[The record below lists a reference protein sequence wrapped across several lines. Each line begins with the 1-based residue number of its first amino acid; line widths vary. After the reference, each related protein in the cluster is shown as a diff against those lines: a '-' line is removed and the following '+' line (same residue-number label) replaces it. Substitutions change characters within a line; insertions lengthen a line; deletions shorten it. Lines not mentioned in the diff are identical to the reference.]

1 MEIRVHERY
10 GVGGVSAGGWV
21 AAQCVFERRT
31 PSAHTKYKF
40 PFQKPTVRGE
50 IPGLVNA
57 RITRLFITGEINLW
71 DVLSHVQ

>member
-1 MEIRVHERY
+1 MHERY

-31 PSAHTKYKF
+31 PSAHTNTNS
-40 PFQKPTVRGE
+40 PLRNEQLWGE
-50 IPGLVNA
+50 IPGLMSA
-57 RITRLFITGEINLW
+57 QITRLLITVEINLW